1 MVDSELLQILVCP
14 DTKEPVSLADAD
26 LLGRV
31 NEAINA
37 GKLRTQAGEI
47 VTDAVEEGLIRED
60 GRILYPVREG
70 IPIMLI
76 DEGISTEGL
85 G

>member
-26 LLGRV
+26 LLGRI

-37 GKLRTQAGEI
+37 GKLKTQAGEV
-47 VTDAVEEGLIRED
+47 VTDPVEEGLLRED
-60 GRILYPVREG
+60 RRVLYPVREG

-76 DEGISTEGL
+76 DEGIVVESL
-85 G
+85 A